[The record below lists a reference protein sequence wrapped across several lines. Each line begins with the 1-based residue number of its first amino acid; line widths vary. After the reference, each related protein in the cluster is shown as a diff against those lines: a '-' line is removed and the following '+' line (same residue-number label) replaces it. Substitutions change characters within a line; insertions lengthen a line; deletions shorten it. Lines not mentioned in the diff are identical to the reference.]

1 MDRPT
6 SQKRSSSMGRR
17 TGLCSWNAL
26 TFQFENRLSTAC
38 QSRGWRRNN
47 ARAVPVNHHVLL
59 CGCILSI
66 GIHRLVQIEMLLISG
81 FRGKVGAMA
90 IEYALGV
97 ERVLRMLF
105 SLNCTRRYVVISE
118 LVRKA
123 RASVRYH
130 HSPCPASV
138 FAFWWLAR
146 ITQHS
151 FNVST
156 Y

>member
-1 MDRPT
+1 
-6 SQKRSSSMGRR
+6 
-17 TGLCSWNAL
+17 
-26 TFQFENRLSTAC
+26 
-38 QSRGWRRNN
+38 
-47 ARAVPVNHHVLL
+47 
-59 CGCILSI
+59 
-66 GIHRLVQIEMLLISG
+66 MLLISG

-123 RASVRYH
+123 RASVRHH